1 MAQPMKLSFTQ
12 DVGETSPAKREAV
25 GALRITA
32 DGRKFRYAKAGSSPV
47 PAGSLVMAPAA
58 VAAHT
63 GRAATP
69 SAVGDRVVSLVV
81 GAAPVAENAY
91 EDGYLQ
97 VAANDGGGRQH
108 RILSNTACPAGGT
121 TVLTLAEPVRAALT
135 AASVVSLIPSP
146 WCGAA
151 VSASEENLPA
161 GVAVCDVPAGHYFF
175 AQTGGVACC
184 LAAGTAAVG
193 SMLVPGPAAGSLAAM
208 NASLDVDQPVA
219 GVAFAAA
226 FADGKHQP
234 CLLTLD

>member
-12 DVGETSPAKREAV
+12 DVGETSPAKREAL

-32 DGRKFRYAKAGSSPV
+32 DGRKFRYAKAGATAV

-58 VAAHT
+58 VPAHINRQASPAAL
-63 GRAATP
+63 GE
-69 SAVGDRVVSLVV
+69 RVVSLVV
-81 GAAPVAENAY
+81 GAAAVTENAY

-97 VAANDGGGRQH
+97 VAASDGSGRQY
-108 RILSNTACPAGGT
+108 RILSNTGCPAGGT
-121 TVLTLAEPVRAALT
+121 VVLTLAEPVRAALT
-135 AASVVSLIPSP
+135 TDSVVSLVPSP
-146 WCGAA
+146 WCATTA
-151 VSASEENLPA
+151 SATEENLPA
-161 GVAVCDVPAGHYFF
+161 GIATCDVPPGHYFF

-193 SMLVPGPAAGSLAAM
+193 SMLVPGAAAGSLAAM